1 MNSKFERGT
10 PYEIRNIQ
18 RPTTMKWQRY
28 TPSPDPPTGP
38 HLAGQGNDGGTA
50 LVRG

>member
-28 TPSPDPPTGP
+28 TPSPRSPYR
-38 HLAGQGNDGGTA
+38 TA
-50 LVRG
+50 PGRPR